1 MPKNTKLEDLES
13 HIRIKHRIE
22 FPLIQYEN
30 DMKDLIDIDTDYS
43 FEKALKIADERS
55 IDQRLSQ
62 CVLEVYIDEK
72 KGYIY
77 KCKNWRHDFITESK
91 YGSDQCEKW
100 EESRRYGQSRSKS
113 PIVNRSY
120 TQYNTQYS
128 TPVPS
133 SRYANSRQFTGA
145 DARRAN
151 TPMSR
156 SRF

>member
-1 MPKNTKLEDLES
+1 MPKNVRLEDLES

-22 FPLIQYEN
+22 FPLIQYE
-30 DMKDLIDIDTDYS
+30 DDRKDLYVIDNEYS

-55 IDQRLSQ
+55 REQRLSQ
-62 CVLEVYIDEK
+62 CMFKVYIDEK

-77 KCKNWRHDFITESK
+77 KCKNWRHDFISESK
-91 YGSDQCEKW
+91 YGNDQCDKW

-113 PIVNRSY
+113 PTVNRSY

-128 TPVPS
+128 TPAPN
-133 SRYANSRQFTGA
+133 SRYTNSTQFTRA